1 MKDLKDIP
9 SLTTKRRSIS
19 RLTLAEALPVGV
31 WFDNSKVEA
40 DISDVSLKGRLSTWP
55 FVEMKRINHKKIM
68 FRINK
73 SDYKNLIAW
82 AQKGRRTNS
91 SANNQK
97 TTAHMLSIA
106 DICQNIAEG
115 MHVNNVLPEGI

>member
-31 WFDNSKVEA
+31 WFDNSKVEV
-40 DISDVSLKGRLSTWP
+40 DISSVSLKGRLSEWP
-55 FVEMKRINHKKIM
+55 FVEMKRTNHKKIM

-73 SDYKNLIAW
+73 ADYKHLIAW
-82 AQKGRRTNS
+82 AQKGLRTRGGGKK
-91 SANNQK
+91 QGIEK
-97 TTAHMLSIA
+97 HEFSIA

-115 MHVNNVLPEGI
+115 MRVNNVLPEGI